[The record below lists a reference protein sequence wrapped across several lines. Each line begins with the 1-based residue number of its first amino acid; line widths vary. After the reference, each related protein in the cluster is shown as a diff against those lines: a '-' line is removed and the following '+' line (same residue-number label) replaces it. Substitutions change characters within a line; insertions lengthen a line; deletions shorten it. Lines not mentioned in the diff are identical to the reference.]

1 MCLFSIPVF
10 GQGEGPTQLLKEADR
25 LAWLNNWVKAGPL
38 YERAERLFGQANDE
52 RNALYARIG
61 KIHATCQSQF
71 LPDLSKRLA
80 TEMKNPIIQNDP
92 RLKLQVL
99 LEYVLSEPASYC
111 IVITG
116 RVLDIVPL
124 AGRRKVETL
133 VDGYLSEIRAGKPGV
148 EKASQLYSILL
159 RPVLKNQKESKRL
172 TLVPDGK
179 LHLLPF
185 EALLDSGGQYLL
197 RSHVVSIAPSAT
209 VYYLL
214 NSERKTDQAQ
224 MPFLGIG
231 GVPYGE
237 TANFLR
243 SPASRATA
251 QRGLS
256 TVNLSQLT
264 PLPGSGEEVE
274 SVAKIIGENS
284 ITLTGHD
291 ATKTALL
298 SQDLS
303 RFTILHFATHAV
315 SDTTF
320 PDRSSLVLGRDPHSD
335 TDGLL
340 QERDIRYLK
349 LNADLVVLS
358 ACDTSAGRLQGQEGI
373 VNLVRTFFYAGART
387 VVASLWE
394 AGDLSTKVLMK
405 GFYSHLM
412 NGEGKAEALRNAKLD
427 LLKEFGSRAVPFE
440 WAGFIVVG
448 EANSA
453 VRLPVERG
461 SQ

>member
-1 MCLFSIPVF
+1 M
-10 GQGEGPTQLLKEADR
+10 
-25 LAWLNNWVKAGPL
+25 
-38 YERAERLFGQANDE
+38 
-52 RNALYARIG
+52 
-61 KIHATCQSQF
+61 
-71 LPDLSKRLA
+71 
-80 TEMKNPIIQNDP
+80 
-92 RLKLQVL
+92 
-99 LEYVLSEPASYC
+99 LSEPTSYC
-111 IVITG
+111 IIITG
-116 RVLDIVPL
+116 RNLEIVSL
-124 AGRRKVETL
+124 AGRKKVETL

-148 EKASQLYSILL
+148 DKASQLYSILL
-159 RPVLKNQKESKRL
+159 RPVLKDQKAKRL

-197 RSHVVSIAPSAT
+197 RSHVVSVAPSAT

-214 NSERKTDQAQ
+214 NSERKTEQAQ
-224 MPFLGIG
+224 MPFLDIG

-237 TANFLR
+237 TANFLE

-256 TVNLSQLT
+256 TVNLSQLA

-274 SVAKIIGENS
+274 SVAKRIGENS

-291 ATKTALL
+291 ATKAALL

-303 RFTILHFATHAV
+303 RFRILHFATHAV

-320 PDRSSLVLGRDPHSD
+320 PDRSSLVLGRDPNSD

-349 LNADLVVLS
+349 LNANLVVLS

-412 NGEGKAEALRNAKLD
+412 NGEDKAEALRNAKLD
-427 LLKEFGSRAVPFE
+427 LLKEFGTVTAPFE
-440 WAGFIVVG
+440 WAGFMVVG
-448 EANSA
+448 EGNSA
-453 VRLPVERG
+453 VRLPAERG